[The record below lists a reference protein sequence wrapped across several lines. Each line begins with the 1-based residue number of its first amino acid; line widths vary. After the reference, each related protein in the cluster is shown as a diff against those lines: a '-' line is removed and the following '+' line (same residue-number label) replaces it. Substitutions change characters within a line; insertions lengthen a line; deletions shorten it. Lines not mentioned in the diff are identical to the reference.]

1 MLGKIN
7 ISRTLSALATILL
20 GLTMSA
26 CSTDRTEQETLQL
39 WFPNQ
44 GLHQAMTT
52 SELGDAAQSSD
63 EATLQLGIRLMN
75 GDRTER
81 DLDRGYKI
89 FKSLAEA
96 GDHRAQ
102 FFLGTAYVQG
112 AGVEADEAIATD
124 WFKKS
129 AEGGYDMGQYWYG
142 FMLSRGRGVD
152 GEDWKTAIKWF
163 RKAAKQGHPNALFS
177 MGEIYESCR
186 AGVDRDFEQ
195 AASWYRRADGPQD
208 NMAARFNMRRLID
221 LGLVEWQPGDPGEA
235 PVALVGMDDASFTA
249 CAPGAKD
256 PLLE

>member
-1 MLGKIN
+1 MN
-7 ISRTLSALATILL
+7 TSRTLSSIAIILL

-52 SELGDAAQSSD
+52 GELGDAAQSSD

-75 GDRTER
+75 GYRTER
-81 DLDRGYKI
+81 DLDHGYEI

-96 GDHRAQ
+96 GDPRAQ

-112 AGVEADEAIATD
+112 ASVEADEAIAID
-124 WFKKS
+124 WFRKS

-142 FMLSRGRGVD
+142 FMLSRGRGVT

-163 RKAAKQGHPNALFS
+163 RKAAKQGHSNALFS

-186 AGVDRDFEQ
+186 AGLDRDFEQ

-208 NMAARFNMRRLID
+208 NMPARFNMRRLID
-221 LGLVEWQPGDPGEA
+221 LGLVEWQPGDPGEI
-235 PVALVGMDDASFTA
+235 PLTFVNMDEANFTT